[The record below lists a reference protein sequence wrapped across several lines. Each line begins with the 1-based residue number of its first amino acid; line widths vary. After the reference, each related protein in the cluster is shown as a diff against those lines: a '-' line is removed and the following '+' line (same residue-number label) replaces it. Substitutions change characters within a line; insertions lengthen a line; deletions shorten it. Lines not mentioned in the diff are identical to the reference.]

1 MELKERK
8 LGQWKVIAPAE
19 KRLDSYVAEAF
30 KKALLAAIS
39 DGTKDI
45 VMDLSSVNFMD
56 SSGLG
61 ALVYCRQ
68 RVGPE
73 GQIRIAS
80 ARPEVATLIKLT
92 HLDKVFPLLD
102 KPEDVSLKVV

>member
-8 LGQWKVIAPAE
+8 LGQWKVLTPAE
-19 KRLDSYVAEAF
+19 ARLDAYVAEAF
-30 KKALLAAIS
+30 KKALTAAMS

-45 VMDLSSVNFMD
+45 IMDLSSVTFMD

-68 RVGPE
+68 RVGQD
-73 GQIRIAS
+73 GHVVIAG
-80 ARPEVATLIKLT
+80 ARSEVSTLLKLT
-92 HLDKVFPLLD
+92 HLDKVFPLL
-102 KPEDVSLKVV
+102 KQPEDVSLEIA